1 MRGFRIT
8 EGRILRWCALIC
20 MTNSG
25 KSKKESAPARG
36 KPDID
41 VTVVTNQTGQMIAF
55 PFATRPAR
63 FRVAATGR
71 VFRLG
76 RQFRNAGYTYPTS
89 HQRFF

>member
-1 MRGFRIT
+1 
-8 EGRILRWCALIC
+8 

-76 RQFRNAGYTYPTS
+76 RQFRNAGYTFPFS
-89 HQRFF
+89 NVLFL